1 MRKACV
7 VTLLLAVLAFGLAG
21 CGGDETVYDWQRPH
35 DTYLVG
41 SYTDGQQAEKLKQK
55 LQHNGYECRVGTE
68 IKNGEFVYT
77 LLVDIY
83 DSSPDSLS
91 RLESL
96 AGVHPVPR
104 KSSQSGAVS
113 KGI

>member
-1 MRKACV
+1 MRNMCV
-7 VTLLLAVLAFGLAG
+7 AALLAAVLAFGLAG

-41 SYTDGQQAEKLKQK
+41 SFTDGKRAEDLKQK
-55 LQHNGYECRVGTE
+55 LQHNGYECRIGTD

-83 DSSPDSLS
+83 DSSPGSLS
-91 RLESL
+91 RLESV
-96 AGVHPVPR
+96 AGIKPVPR
-104 KSSQSGAVS
+104 KSSQGGAVS

>member
-1 MRKACV
+1 MRKTCV
-7 VTLLLAVLAFGLAG
+7 VTLLLALLALGLGG

-41 SYTDGQQAEKLKQK
+41 SFTDGQKAEKLKGK
-55 LQHNGYECRVGTE
+55 LQQAGYECRVGTE

-83 DSSPDSLS
+83 DSSPDALS
-91 RLESL
+91 RLESV
-96 AGVHPVPR
+96 AGVKPVPR
-104 KSSQSGAVS
+104 KSTQSGAVS

>member
-1 MRKACV
+1 MRKTCLVAL
-7 VTLLLAVLAFGLAG
+7 TLMLASLFLGG

-41 SYTDGQQAEKLKQK
+41 TFSSGQAAESLRAK
-55 LQHNGYECRVGTE
+55 LQRNGYACRIGTD
-68 IKNGEFVYT
+68 IKNGEFVYN

-91 RLESL
+91 KLEALS
-96 AGVHPVPR
+96 GMRPVPLR
-104 KSSQSGAVS
+104 SSQGEAVS